1 MTLAESIQALVAQVG
16 KIGGESA
23 GLLQRIVDLEAEVSR
38 LRKLVVP
45 FYWNTVTL
53 NFTNGTAASV
63 NLATFLV
70 NPQNRAVTYTVK
82 SGALPSGCT
91 LSGSTVS
98 YNGTGA
104 VGASSVQFSATQGG
118 YVADS
123 AVITASIAAAQVGN
137 RAPVWSVPENYA
149 LTPAATAGTA
159 ASYSVGVF
167 CSDPDGN
174 AITYSRTGGTAPA
187 GVTVSTAGVVTV
199 PTSVAAGNYTVTVQ
213 ADDGQNTALADWSVR
228 STGAGVIWAHRFDS
242 ASAPGLYWGQRSI
255 NSASGKRCGY
265 ISTTATQTGASGTRA
280 EGGVIGDGCYEMY
293 VPAGVP
299 IACNWARP
307 LAPVT
312 AGGGG
317 SYLSYP
323 ADLNNAGIQRV
334 NYNKFYSGDGD
345 PGNKDFNGGGGLF
358 ASPYDYANNNR
369 TLTGGSYN
377 DAGTEIVYG
386 GVDGFYIQYRIKFK
400 TLPNGDNRLD
410 YVSPNTTGKIFLLGN
425 IERSNPDH
433 EIVQQLHPA
442 QGLYHSLYGANGS
455 IFYGNGQ
462 ANPTNPQPG
471 ATAYPSCSYA
481 NPAACWTWKK
491 DKWITVL
498 VHVVPGRQNPS
509 VVSSDW
515 ISWLATR
522 AQYFDTAIQVWVAEE
537 GATSYTKIHDYST
550 YALYYGSTY
559 SQYSLFEGGA
569 LANLNAKPG
578 FGAFNVSM
586 FMNEGS
592 TSAVSYSKDFW
603 MLLDQ
608 VICST
613 QPIPCPAA

>member
-1 MTLAESIQALVAQVG
+1 MTLAESVQALVSQVA
-16 KIGGESA
+16 KIGGETG
-23 GLLQRIVDLEAEVSR
+23 GLLGRITALEDEVSR
-38 LRKLVVP
+38 LRKQVMP
-45 FYWNTVTL
+45 FYWQTVTL
-53 NFTNGTAASV
+53 QFTNGTASSV
-63 NLATFLV
+63 NLSTFLV
-70 NPQNRAVTYTVK
+70 NTNGLSVTYAVK
-82 SGALPSGCT
+82 AGSSLPSGCT

-98 YNGTGA
+98 YNGSGA
-104 VGASSVQFSATQGG
+104 AGASVVAFTATSGA
-118 YVADS
+118 YVAES
-123 AVITASIAAAQVGN
+123 ANVTATITAPVGN
-137 RAPVWSVPENYA
+137 RAPVWSVADNFA
-149 LTPAATAGTA
+149 LTPAAVQGTA
-159 ASYSVGVF
+159 TSYGVSSYA
-167 CSDPDGN
+167 SDPDGN
-174 AITYSRTGGTAPA
+174 SLTFSRTGGTAPA
-187 GVTVSTAGVVTV
+187 GVTVNSAGLISV
-199 PTSVAAGNYTVTVQ
+199 PSSIAAGSYTVTVQ
-213 ADDGQNTALADWSVR
+213 ANDGQGSALADWTTRAS
-228 STGAGVIWAHRFDS
+228 GAGVIWAHRFDS
-242 ASAPGLYWGQRSI
+242 ASAPGLYWGQRAI

-265 ISTTATQTGASGTRA
+265 LSSTATQTGASGTRSEA
-280 EGGVIGDGCYEMY
+280 GIIGDGCYEMY

-323 ADLNNAGIQRV
+323 ADVNNAGIQRV

-369 TLTGGSYN
+369 TLSGSANN
-377 DAGTEIVYG
+377 DPGTEIVYG

-410 YVSPNTTGKIFLLGN
+410 YVSPNTSGKIFLLGN

-442 QGLYHSLYGANGS
+442 QGLYHSIYGANGS
-455 IFYGNGQ
+455 IFFGNGQ
-462 ANPTNPQPG
+462 ANPTTPQPG

-481 NPAACWTWKK
+481 NPGACWKWSK

-498 VHVVPGRQNPS
+498 VHVVPGRQNPGP
-509 VVSSDW
+509 VTDWNLWLSSQ
-515 ISWLATR
+515 
-522 AQYFDTAIQVWVAEE
+522 AQYFDTQVQIWVAEE
-537 GATSYTKIHDYST
+537 GATSYTKIHDYAT
-550 YALYYGSTY
+550 YALYYGSVY

-578 FGAFNVSM
+578 YGAFNVSM
-586 FMNEGS
+586 FMNEGD
-592 TSAVSYSKDFW
+592 TKAVSYGKDFW

-613 QPIPCPAA
+613 QPIPCPAV

>member
-1 MTLAESIQALVAQVG
+1 M
-16 KIGGESA
+16 
-23 GLLQRIVDLEAEVSR
+23 SR
-38 LRKLVVP
+38 LRKQVVP
-45 FYWNTVTL
+45 FRWNTVTL
-53 NFTNGTAASV
+53 SFTSGTAASV
-63 NLATFLV
+63 NLATFLD
-70 NPQNRAVTYTVK
+70 NPLGLAVTYAVK

-91 LSGSTVS
+91 LSGSTVTYS
-98 YNGTGA
+98 GVAGA
-104 VGASSVQFSATQGG
+104 AASAVQFSATSGA
-118 YVADS
+118 YSADS
-123 AVITASIAAAQVGN
+123 ATITATIVVIPVGN
-137 RAPVWSVPENYA
+137 QAPVWSVADNYA
-149 LTPAATAGTA
+149 LTPAATVGTA
-159 ASYSVGVF
+159 TTYPVSQFA
-167 CSDPDGN
+167 SDPDGN
-174 AITYSRTGGTAPA
+174 TLTFSRTGGTAPA
-187 GVTVSTAGVVTV
+187 GVTVSSGGTISV
-199 PTSVAAGNYTVTVQ
+199 PSNVAAGTYTVTVQ
-213 ADDGQNTALADWSVR
+213 ANDGQFAGAADWATR
-228 STGAGVIWAHRFDS
+228 SAGAGVIWAHRFDS
-242 ASAPGLYWGQRSI
+242 ASAPGLYWGQRAI

-265 ISTTATQTGASGTRA
+265 LSATATQTGSSGTRSEA
-280 EGGVIGDGCYEMY
+280 GILGDGCYEMY
-293 VPAGVP
+293 VHAGVP

-323 ADLNNAGIQRV
+323 ADINNAGIQRV

-369 TLTGGSYN
+369 TLVGGSYN

-410 YVSPNTTGKIFLLGN
+410 YVSPNTSGKIFLLGN

-442 QGLYHSLYGANGS
+442 QGLYHSIYGANGS
-455 IFYGNGQ
+455 IFFGNGQ
-462 ANPTNPQPG
+462 LNPTTPQPG

-481 NPAACWTWKK
+481 NPGACWKWPK
-491 DKWITVL
+491 DKWVTVL
-498 VHVVPGRQNPS
+498 VHIVPGRQNPGP
-509 VVSSDW
+509 VTDW
-515 ISWLATR
+515 NLWLQGQAL
-522 AQYFDTAIQVWVAEE
+522 YFDTQIQIWVAEE
-537 GATSYTKIHDYST
+537 GATAYTQIHDYAT
-550 YALYYGSTY
+550 YAFYYGSVY

-586 FMNEGS
+586 FMNEGD
-592 TSAVSYSKDFW
+592 TKAVSYSKDFW

-613 QPIPCPAA
+613 QPIPCPAV